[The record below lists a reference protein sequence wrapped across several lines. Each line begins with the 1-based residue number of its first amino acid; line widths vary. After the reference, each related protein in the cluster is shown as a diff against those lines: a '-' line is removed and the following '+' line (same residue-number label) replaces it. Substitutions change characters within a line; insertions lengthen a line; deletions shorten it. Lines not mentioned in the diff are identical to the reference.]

1 MRLMVRRRVSGVS
14 NHWYFFV
21 VPGLVPG
28 IHVFRVDVSKNVDSR
43 DAWRE
48 DALRVFCPA
57 MTAARLGGPWKRPR
71 KPNMSMS

>member
-28 IHVFRVDVSKNVDSR
+28 IHVFRVDVCKNVDSR
-43 DAWRE
+43 DAGAKTRF
-48 DALRVFCPA
+48 ALFV
-57 MTAARLGGPWKRPR
+57 RP
-71 KPNMSMS
+71 